1 MSKIIEYKN
10 IGKSYHGTWVI
21 RNFNLSIHEGD
32 FICIVGTSGSGKT
45 TLLKMINGLLKPDE
59 GEIMILFHLEEK
71 LAMPFK
77 GMGCFLT

>member
-32 FICIVGTSGSGKT
+32 FICIVGTSGSGDNAIM
-45 TLLKMINGLLKPDE
+45 MIVQ
-59 GEIMILFHLEEK
+59 
-71 LAMPFK
+71 
-77 GMGCFLT
+77 